1 MFLAKPSPS
10 CRQMQIAIVVLCSVG
25 TGIIMQA
32 EVGSDNERAAKLLA
46 QVGKKLDVACLLQ

>member
-10 CRQMQIAIVVLCSVG
+10 CRQMQMAMVVFCSVV
-25 TGIIMQA
+25 TGILMQA
-32 EVGSDNERAAKLLA
+32 EVGSDNERAAKLIA